1 MGGNLTRELNKYF
14 KVNLSLQNLRF
25 MQSANRI
32 LHVVIRRTWSAPSQS
47 IPVVEGLE
55 PRILLSA
62 EFGMGMDAPRDPLIN
77 DPHDSLNDLN
87 SLESLAQ
94 LQQYDPGTSI
104 NPLDNSFISDL
115 DALLSTEDHVL
126 EQQIVFVDE
135 SVEDYEL
142 FIADIKAQYNNVAF
156 EIVLLD
162 SEQNGIEQINNALD
176 GYSDIS
182 AIHIISH
189 GSENGIQLGNTWL
202 NASNV
207 NDYAQTIAGWSEI
220 FSSDGDL
227 LLYGCN
233 LAGSAAGQELVNT
246 LAQLTNADVA
256 ASDDLTGDD
265 ALGGDWELEYSI
277 GKIESE
283 LALSNAFQQNWS
295 GVLGTIT
302 VTTAADVLDGDADT
316 SSLAALSLNPGADG
330 RISLREAIIASNTD
344 IGMDTIILGA
354 DNYAIGTIGLD
365 DTQGDFD
372 IRDDLTITGVSPATT
387 FVDGGDLTRVFH
399 IHDDANISV
408 TISDLTIRNGLTALF
423 INGDG
428 GGILIDGSANTP
440 TVTLNNVV
448 LSDNETTGLSDQG
461 GAIYNSGNLIINRAL
476 IVNNESDAGG
486 GIYNSATGTVSLENV
501 TLSDNTASGLLGL
514 GDGGGIYN
522 AGNAT
527 LRNVTIAENTA
538 FSQGGGIFVAG
549 GVLDIANSIVAD
561 NNTDLNGNLSSSGN
575 NIFGDDSNASGFDV
589 SDFRNVDP
597 LLGSLSDNGGDSQ
610 TYAPTAVEVID
621 NANPALAPLVDQ
633 RGFLRDDGSP
643 DIGAFEVGASTS
655 ANSQLTAT
663 NVTQTQSYIEDAVS
677 VAITDIVVSDV
688 DVGEIVSAT
697 LTLADPLAGSL
708 TISGDASYTD
718 STGVWT
724 ITDTVA
730 IVNAALANV
739 AFVPASNYDQNTT
752 ISVNIEDGGE
762 NGVVPVTGTITLN
775 VTAVNDQLSA
785 TNVTQTQSY
794 TEDAA
799 SVAITDIV
807 VSDVDTGEIVTAT
820 LTLADP
826 LAGSLTITGSAS
838 YTAGTGVWTI
848 TDTVANVNTAL
859 ANVAFVPASN
869 YDQDTTISVNIVD
882 GGEDGVVPVTGT
894 ITLNVT
900 PVGDTPQVQNTS
912 TDINTQSGLISVNRN
927 ANDGMEVTHFRISGI
942 TNGTLTLADGITA
955 VVNNQYITVAE
966 GIAGLRF
973 TPDMDST
980 ASGAFSVESSENGV
994 TVALQSNAA
1003 TSAITVG
1010 STVTPPTIPSPIID
1024 DPEED
1029 PLDNVDDPIN
1039 NQPDPDDT
1047 TETDPGDDSNPELPG
1062 DNPSDDGLDD
1072 SVSLNTADQPTL
1084 NSVDTLFRISQIIDD
1099 DSTREQPASI
1109 GEQLLEIFSSSLAS
1123 GESFVAAELGNDGSE
1138 SENLFVNE
1146 DFIAELDQVREDI
1159 NDIAILSQTL
1169 IGSTV
1174 IISSGISVGYVI
1186 WIARGGLLLAS
1197 LLSSLP
1203 AWRLVDP
1210 LPVLARFEDINDSDN
1225 EGDSLASIVE
1235 QQNNQS
1241 RANNSSD

>member
-1 MGGNLTRELNKYF
+1 M
-14 KVNLSLQNLRF
+14 
-25 MQSANRI
+25 
-32 LHVVIRRTWSAPSQS
+32 
-47 IPVVEGLE
+47 
-55 PRILLSA
+55 
-62 EFGMGMDAPRDPLIN
+62 
-77 DPHDSLNDLN
+77 
-87 SLESLAQ
+87 
-94 LQQYDPGTSI
+94 
-104 NPLDNSFISDL
+104 
-115 DALLSTEDHVL
+115 
-126 EQQIVFVDE
+126 
-135 SVEDYEL
+135 
-142 FIADIKAQYNNVAF
+142 
-156 EIVLLD
+156 
-162 SEQNGIEQINNALD
+162 
-176 GYSDIS
+176 
-182 AIHIISH
+182 
-189 GSENGIQLGNTWL
+189 
-202 NASNV
+202 
-207 NDYAQTIAGWSEI
+207 
-220 FSSDGDL
+220 
-227 LLYGCN
+227 
-233 LAGSAAGQELVNT
+233 
-246 LAQLTNADVA
+246 
-256 ASDDLTGDD
+256 
-265 ALGGDWELEYSI
+265 
-277 GKIESE
+277 
-283 LALSNAFQQNWS
+283 
-295 GVLGTIT
+295 
-302 VTTAADVLDGDADT
+302 
-316 SSLAALSLNPGADG
+316 
-330 RISLREAIIASNTD
+330 
-344 IGMDTIILGA
+344 
-354 DNYAIGTIGLD
+354 
-365 DTQGDFD
+365 
-372 IRDDLTITGVSPATT
+372 
-387 FVDGGDLTRVFH
+387 
-399 IHDDANISV
+399 
-408 TISDLTIRNGLTALF
+408 
-423 INGDG
+423 
-428 GGILIDGSANTP
+428 
-440 TVTLNNVV
+440 
-448 LSDNETTGLSDQG
+448 
-461 GAIYNSGNLIINRAL
+461 
-476 IVNNESDAGG
+476 
-486 GIYNSATGTVSLENV
+486 
-501 TLSDNTASGLLGL
+501 
-514 GDGGGIYN
+514 
-522 AGNAT
+522 
-527 LRNVTIAENTA
+527 
-538 FSQGGGIFVAG
+538 
-549 GVLDIANSIVAD
+549 
-561 NNTDLNGNLSSSGN
+561 
-575 NIFGDDSNASGFDV
+575 
-589 SDFRNVDP
+589 
-597 LLGSLSDNGGDSQ
+597 
-610 TYAPTAVEVID
+610 
-621 NANPALAPLVDQ
+621 
-633 RGFLRDDGSP
+633 
-643 DIGAFEVGASTS
+643 
-655 ANSQLTAT
+655 
-663 NVTQTQSYIEDAVS
+663 
-677 VAITDIVVSDV
+677 
-688 DVGEIVSAT
+688 
-697 LTLADPLAGSL
+697 
-708 TISGDASYTD
+708 
-718 STGVWT
+718 
-724 ITDTVA
+724 
-730 IVNAALANV
+730 
-739 AFVPASNYDQNTT
+739 
-752 ISVNIEDGGE
+752 
-762 NGVVPVTGTITLN
+762 
-775 VTAVNDQLSA
+775 NDQLSA

-826 LAGSLTITGSAS
+826 LAGSLTVTGSAS